1 MFLVPPFPFGGAVV
15 YAGPP
20 RGNAMTE
27 IFVDADACPV
37 KEETCRVAARHG
49 LAVHLVGN
57 RWMRGFDGPLVRQ
70 TVVPEGP
77 DAADD
82 WIAERI
88 GPGDVAVTADIPLAK
103 RCLDR
108 GAKVL
113 GPTGRPFTPDS
124 IGMALAMRDLGA
136 HLRETGEITG
146 GPPSFSKQDRSR
158 FLSALED
165 AIQAVRRGR

>member
-1 MFLVPPFPFGGAVV
+1 ML
-15 YAGPP
+15 
-20 RGNAMTE
+20 E
-27 IFVDADACPV
+27 IYVDGDACPV
-37 KEETCRVAARHG
+37 KDEVCKVARRHG
-49 LAVHLVGN
+49 LTVHIVGN
-57 RWMRGFDGPLVRQ
+57 RWLRGYDDPAIRQ
-70 TVVPEGP
+70 VVVPEGP

-88 GPGDVAVTADIPLAK
+88 GRGDIAVTADIPLAK

-108 GAKVL
+108 GARAL
-113 GPTGRPFTPDS
+113 GPTGRPLTPDS
-124 IGMALAMRDLGA
+124 IGMALAMRDLSA

-146 GPPSFSKQDRSR
+146 GPSGFTRQDRSR